1 MKKLIVFLSL
11 MVALAGY
18 SQKKPVI
25 PISGVQKV
33 EYSDIKQILD
43 NKDKLELTRRQ
54 IGVLTI
60 KNEYIKR
67 DLQFVN
73 SQQNLKP
80 AEIKMYER
88 DLKESYQLFIER
100 TLTDAQLKEW
110 GVIQKSMLA
119 ELESHENLKADLKT
133 LEKRHKENLKEIY
146 TKYRYDRK
154 LYYAQR
160 SNARRQYETNKLK
173 LISYY
178 KALGEENGEEVMSL
192 EEIANLYKEYD
203 DYYNNTN
210 TPSPLNYL
218 EIQEEGGKVEE
229 AVIEEGDF

>member
-11 MVALAGY
+11 IVTLTGY

-25 PISGVQKV
+25 PAAETQRM
-33 EYSDIKQILD
+33 EYNDIKQILD

-80 AEIKMYER
+80 AELKMYER
-88 DLKESYQLFIER
+88 DLNESYQLFIER
-100 TLTDAQLKEW
+100 TLTNNQLKEW
-110 GVIQKSMLA
+110 GALQKNITD
-119 ELESHENLKADLKT
+119 ELEGHEDLKT
-133 LEKRHKENLKEIY
+133 DLKKLGKRHKENLKEIY
-146 TKYRYDRK
+146 NKYRYDRK

-173 LISYY
+173 LVSYY
-178 KALGEENGEEVMSL
+178 KALGEESQEEVMSL
-192 EEIANLYKEYD
+192 EEIANLYKEYE
-203 DYYNNTN
+203 DYYNSAN

-218 EIQEEGGKVEE
+218 EIQEEGGTVEE